1 MIKVI
6 NKVKWRSRVLNNQ
19 EGLIMSKYVT
29 RVSVWFY
36 SEGAS
41 PSQVLQRLTELGFK
55 PIRGAHDFVYEHAD
69 EDITEAD
76 LGAKII
82 EISNALHKTLSGF
95 KVLYNLDTHLS
106 EGDDYI
112 PLEDI
117 DAELEETRKE
127 LEELEKE
134 DKK

>member
-41 PSQVLQRLTELGFK
+41 PSQVLHKLTELGFQ

>member
-1 MIKVI
+1 
-6 NKVKWRSRVLNNQ
+6 
-19 EGLIMSKYVT
+19 MSKYVT

-41 PSQVLQRLTELGFK
+41 PSQVIHKLMELGFK
-55 PIRGAHDFVYEHAD
+55 PVRGAFDFVYEHSD
-69 EDITEAD
+69 ENLTEDD
-76 LGAKII
+76 LGSAII
-82 EISNALHKTLSGF
+82 EISNALHKTLTGF

-106 EGDDYI
+106 NGDDDYS

-127 LEELEKE
+127 LEQIENEE
-134 DKK
+134 VD

>member
-1 MIKVI
+1 M
-6 NKVKWRSRVLNNQ
+6 SR
-19 EGLIMSKYVT
+19 YVT

-41 PSQVLQRLTELGFK
+41 PSQVMSKLTDLGFK
-55 PIRGAHDFVYEHAD
+55 PVRGAYDFVYEHSD
-69 EDITEAD
+69 EDLTEAD
-76 LGAKII
+76 LGSSII
-82 EISNALHKTLSGF
+82 EISSALHKTLAGF

-106 EGDDYI
+106 EGDDDYA

-127 LEELEKE
+127 LEQIENEETK
-134 DKK
+134 

>member
-1 MIKVI
+1 
-6 NKVKWRSRVLNNQ
+6 
-19 EGLIMSKYVT
+19 MSKYVT

-41 PSQVLQRLTELGFK
+41 PSQVMSKLTELGFK
-55 PIRGAHDFVYEHAD
+55 PIRGAYDFVYEHS
-69 EDITEAD
+69 EDNLTEAD
-76 LGAKII
+76 LGSAII

-95 KVLYNLDTHLS
+95 KVLYNLDTRLS

-127 LEELEKE
+127 IEQIENEEGK
-134 DKK
+134 

>member
-1 MIKVI
+1 
-6 NKVKWRSRVLNNQ
+6 
-19 EGLIMSKYVT
+19 MSKYVT

-41 PSQVLQRLTELGFK
+41 PSQVLHKLTELGFQ